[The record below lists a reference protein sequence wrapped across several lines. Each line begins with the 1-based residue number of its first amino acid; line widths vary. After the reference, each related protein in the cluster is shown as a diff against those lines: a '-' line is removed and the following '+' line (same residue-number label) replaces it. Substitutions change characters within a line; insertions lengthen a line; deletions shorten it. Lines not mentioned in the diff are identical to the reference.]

1 MGVVNRHAMHRLGS
15 VRRWVERKSELL
27 LIVLVLMLPPDM
39 RGRLEEIGKHIL
51 VLALVVLN
59 YGLLRVRILHR
70 RLRSREDAMSL
81 GGRLA
86 VFGWW
91 I

>member
-1 MGVVNRHAMHRLGS
+1 MGVVHRHPFTVLLS
-15 VRRWVERKSELL
+15 DRKGKLR

-59 YGLLRVRILHR
+59 
-70 RLRSREDAMSL
+70 
-81 GGRLA
+81 
-86 VFGWW
+86 
-91 I
+91 